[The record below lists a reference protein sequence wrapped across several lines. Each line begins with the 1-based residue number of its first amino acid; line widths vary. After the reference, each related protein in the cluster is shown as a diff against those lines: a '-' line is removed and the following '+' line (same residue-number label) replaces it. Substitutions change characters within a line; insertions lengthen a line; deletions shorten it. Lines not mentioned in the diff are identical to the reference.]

1 MTTHIS
7 LALGWTQALVDAGV
21 RSSAKAYLAPKYL
34 KRPNLDVL
42 LHARVS
48 RVLPTDG
55 ALSLNSL
62 EFQDGEGGE
71 LKRLT
76 ASKEVILSAGT
87 VHTPVIL
94 FHSGIG
100 SSDVLTPL
108 GIPVLVDNPSVG
120 QNLTDHVGC
129 SITFEVNS
137 TKTLDELW
145 RNETYK
151 ASLLAEWRENK
162 TGLLVDTSENQVA
175 FLRLAEDDPIW
186 ETHPD
191 PASGPTTAHFEFLF
205 QNGVYPSPTKG
216 SESGNY
222 FNLPVGDVSPAS
234 RGFVTINASDPFA
247 APLIDPR
254 LLSEDIDLYIVRQGI
269 KAGQRFVAAKAW
281 EGYFV
286 RPLVRLTTDEEID
299 EYIRQNAV
307 SFFHPVATAAMSARN
322 ASWGVVDPDLRVKGV
337 RGLRVVDASVV
348 VRLAT
353 LSAFCFLLSA
363 FRFLICECI
372 CS

>member
-1 MTTHIS
+1 MSCLTHITTHIS
-7 LALGWTQALVDAGV
+7 LALGWTQALVDTGV

-205 QNGVYPSPTKG
+205 QNGVYPSPSKA

-234 RGFVTINASDPFA
+234 RGFVTINSSDPFA

-286 RPLVRLTTDEEID
+286 RPLVTLTTDEEID

-348 VRLAT
+348 VRLA
-353 LSAFCFLLSA
+353 LFSAFCFPLSDK
-363 FRFLICECI
+363 
-372 CS
+372 